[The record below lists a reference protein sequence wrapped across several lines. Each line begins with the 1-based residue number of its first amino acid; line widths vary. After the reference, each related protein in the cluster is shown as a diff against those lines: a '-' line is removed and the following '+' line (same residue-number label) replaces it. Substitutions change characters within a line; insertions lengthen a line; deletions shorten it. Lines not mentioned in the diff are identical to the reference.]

1 MYLIIYEIRKKDIS
15 VLLYISYSSK
25 LDENELLEVYAQIVE
40 NWKAFLNITFGLKKV
55 KKWLKIYRSYYSPL
69 LLLSIDDK
77 KQNLKLITKIK
88 AAGYGDIWRQL

>member
-55 KKWLKIYRSYYSPL
+55 KK
-69 LLLSIDDK
+69 
-77 KQNLKLITKIK
+77 
-88 AAGYGDIWRQL
+88 